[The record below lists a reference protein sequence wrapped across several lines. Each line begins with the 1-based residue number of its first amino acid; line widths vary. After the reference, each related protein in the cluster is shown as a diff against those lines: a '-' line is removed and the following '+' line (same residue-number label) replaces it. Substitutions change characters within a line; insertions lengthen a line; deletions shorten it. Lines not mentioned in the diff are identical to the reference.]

1 MKKIN
6 KIGAVFSAVCLLTA
20 TGATFVGCGED
31 SDKIKLYFDGGGGS
45 GNYNTTRKYDTLET
59 LAKEWNEAND
69 TYEIVINEKS
79 LNGNRSSITS
89 MLEAGTAPDMLMQVG
104 SVVNDD
110 IGYGWYVPLNE
121 YLEQPNPYQE
131 GNTAWK
137 EIYGTEAVSASQA
150 SDGKNYYVCLD
161 NIAIGMMYNMDLLQ
175 QVGVNA
181 APTTHSEFV
190 QCLEK
195 LAQAKVAGTISA
207 EVYCPSG
214 LWHENYIGNSIY
226 GDIMQ
231 TWDTDRSGS
240 ISTKELVD
248 GYKANEWN
256 IDDAR
261 FKEFLRLLGEKSKYY
276 PDNYLGYDVSYKFA
290 KGELAV
296 TDGIGN
302 SIVTLAKNAKFN
314 VKVTG
319 YPQLDTAASTYGG
332 KITRRGSAGQSSA
345 YWVTNSAANKG
356 DDAVKAC
363 VDFLMFLT
371 ASQNNARLVNDLG
384 TALPLNIEDSTV
396 DLFAGM
402 VTEYQQDVADENSL
416 IWGAC
421 YIPEM
426 LGTTF
431 NDKYQLAMGDFYE
444 DPNGKKTG
452 DVNAVVE
459 TLKGEASASVASLIS
474 KYGWD
479 Y

>member
-1 MKKIN
+1 MN
-6 KIGAVFSAVCLLTA
+6 KYLLISNETKN
-20 TGATFVGCGED
+20 GG
-31 SDKIKLYFDGGGGS
+31 LYFDGGGGS

-175 QVGVNA
+175 QAGVNA

-248 GYKANEWN
+248 AYKANEWN

-276 PDNYLGYDVSYKFA
+276 GMKKFKERGLSLYEVAKSHDDGEKRVWITEIGITEASVGTVGTKKAQDTMANYSMKMLDIVEEDMPFVETCFWFRYSNCYSRYVSEGENNFGIFYSPDDPVNRAKPKPIALALYRRIHGENADVSP
-290 KGELAV
+290 L
-296 TDGIGN
+296 
-302 SIVTLAKNAKFN
+302 
-314 VKVTG
+314 
-319 YPQLDTAASTYGG
+319 
-332 KITRRGSAGQSSA
+332 
-345 YWVTNSAANKG
+345 YWYS
-356 DDAVKAC
+356 
-363 VDFLMFLT
+363 
-371 ASQNNARLVNDLG
+371 
-384 TALPLNIEDSTV
+384 
-396 DLFAGM
+396 
-402 VTEYQQDVADENSL
+402 
-416 IWGAC
+416 
-421 YIPEM
+421 
-426 LGTTF
+426 
-431 NDKYQLAMGDFYE
+431 DKYS
-444 DPNGKKTG
+444 
-452 DVNAVVE
+452 VE
-459 TLKGEASASVASLIS
+459 R
-474 KYGWD
+474 
-479 Y
+479 